1 LDFEKLLSGLTSV
14 SEAPLAILDVG
25 CGTGRYWHVLHHVRS
40 LTGVDFSFEMLQQAK
55 TPVYAEKI
63 TVPVSLIQSTILDLP
78 FRPHTFDLVYSIGVL
93 GDIFPFDSYVCE
105 RLRSLVKP
113 GGRLVFAVKDCRSP
127 SSTSWKRELAL
138 RLLPFMPRPIRRAM
152 SVRLHHRFWVS
163 ETELRSILDAFPW
176 SQYTITE
183 RDVEAHCR
191 KHWICVAT
199 KEQEPA

>member
-1 LDFEKLLSGLTSV
+1 
-14 SEAPLAILDVG
+14 
-25 CGTGRYWHVLHHVRS
+25 
-40 LTGVDFSFEMLQQAK
+40 VDFSFDMLQQAK
-55 TPVYAEKI
+55 TPVCAEKI

-93 GDIFPFDSYVCE
+93 GEFFPFDPYVCE

-113 GGRLVFAVKDCRSP
+113 CGRLVFTVQDSRSP
-127 SSTSWKRELAL
+127 SSTSRKRQLAL

-152 SVRLHHRFWVS
+152 SVRLHHRLWVS
-163 ETELRSILDAFPW
+163 ETKLRSILDAFPW

-183 RDVEAHCR
+183 RKVEPHCR